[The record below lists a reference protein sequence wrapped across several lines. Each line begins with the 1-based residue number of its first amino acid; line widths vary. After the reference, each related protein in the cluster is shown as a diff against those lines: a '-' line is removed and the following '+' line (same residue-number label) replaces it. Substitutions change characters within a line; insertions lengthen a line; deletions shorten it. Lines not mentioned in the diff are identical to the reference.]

1 MERLIGEQQ
10 HGTIVFAEM
19 DGNKIKS
26 LYSKNIEHADRTYDG
41 NTYLTD
47 SCWGGEYEVG
57 GKIYQKGMELA
68 EDFVPHFETE
78 STREII
84 ENNDYYEANGSW
96 CDVCGTF
103 HDTDQYYDL
112 SFIVNEYGL
121 VCKSCATVEDLL
133 VELDDVQDFFS
144 AKDVTGMDF
153 ASDDFVE
160 VETLFCDSSGFGS
173 EREPAL
179 TERQA
184 RQRVQEI
191 LDANA
196 KNKLYVGLTG
206 IGQFQVYV
214 TIWKEKK
221 QKRKT
226 A

>member
-10 HGTIVFAEM
+10 YGTIVFAKM

-41 NTYLTD
+41 NVYLTD

-57 GKIYQKGMELA
+57 GKIYEKGMELA

-173 EREPAL
+173 EGEPAL